1 MASQPGFLVP
11 PALRPVR
18 GALSRPAWADRPD
31 RVGRTDRRLTP
42 KATAA
47 APSPADRPRERGRP
61 TDRRGINRRHRAG
74 ASAPPARRASRTP
87 PATRGG
93 GAAGAGGGAA
103 AAAAAA
109 KSDGKTVA
117 PPLGDLIVGG
127 GVAVAGLMA
136 ATVLGSAVEAVNS
149 LPAVGESLELVCCGR
164 SC

>member
-1 MASQPGFLVP
+1 MASQPGFLAP

-18 GALSRPAWADRPD
+18 GSLPRPTWADRPD

-47 APSPADRPRERGRP
+47 ASSPADRPRERGRP
-61 TDRRGINRRHRAG
+61 QERRGVSRRHRAA
-74 ASAPPARRASRTP
+74 ASAPPTRGASRKP
-87 PATRGG
+87 SVTRG
-93 GAAGAGGGAA
+93 AAAVAGGGAA

-109 KSDGKTVA
+109 KSEGKLGA

-149 LPAVGESLELVCCGR
+149 LPAVGESLELVCCR
-164 SC
+164 KKSC